1 MHTHLFRR
9 RLLATTIIGGAL
21 AAAMPVLAQDAT
33 ATAGPDETA
42 TLVEE
47 IVVTGSRIARPNQDS
62 PVPVSVITA
71 QHIEATGQLNAGDIL
86 RTLPEA
92 GVSTFTPTTT
102 TFSTAN
108 NGVTTVDL
116 RNLGE
121 NRTLV
126 LVNGRRH
133 VAGIVGSQIVDFNTI
148 PTEFID
154 RIDVVTGAASAVYG
168 SDALAGV
175 INIITQTDFE
185 GLELSAQG
193 GITERGD
200 NENFRIGLKFGSN
213 FADDRGNFVGSLGW
227 RRTGAVYGR
236 DRCDREMCVDSG
248 AFTARQHTVGVFSS
262 FIPRGTALIPRV
274 GAGNLT
280 AVVDDSGAAVPYTN
294 AGFGYNRS
302 AERQL
307 FVPEEQISFNGQI
320 NYDINANHR
329 FFSEMSVFQGR
340 TASEIEGNPVGSEAI
355 YQDEFGID
363 QLPDC
368 RDFDGDGDIEC
379 RYGVPITSAV
389 VPVALADA
397 VRAQHPGISDE
408 DLVVG
413 FRRRINDVGNRGNE
427 SERSMARLVLGF
439 EGQLAPSLNYEVSFN
454 YGRSDYDQRSNGD
467 VMTGRFRQ
475 ALDAVVIGGEIVCRD
490 SAARAQG
497 CLPIF
502 IFEEGGISPEAAEYF
517 TAATSLDA
525 FQEQYIVNGFLSGA
539 VPSFLPAGDIGFVFG
554 AEYREESARSTPDPL
569 TQLGLA
575 TGNITPETR
584 GSFDVVEA
592 FAELRVPLIANQ
604 PFIEALDLNLAG
616 RVSEYSTV
624 GSTSAWAAS
633 LEYLPTNSL
642 KFRSQF
648 AVAVRAPN
656 INELFGPG
664 SQTFPQVGDP
674 CEGVTLSGGQAAFFN
689 TRSNIADPD
698 VVLNSGIDASTI
710 GNAVAQACML
720 DPTVAARVARDG
732 GFALTQPELQGV
744 SGFNTGNPNLTP
756 ETSETFT
763 FGFLFNPRWGDWW
776 SRLSLSVDYYDIS
789 IRDGVG
795 SYGRQVSLTR
805 CYENPAAFDP
815 SSPFCGGIQRF
826 AGGASVGA
834 LQFVNI
840 QALNLAQINVEG
852 IDVKASYAVDLNDLF
867 AGRSADLG
875 QLSASLTY
883 SHLLD
888 FGSTAFPGAA
898 PQTFAGVVGSSE
910 HEAVLNL
917 LYARG
922 PLQVT
927 TGIQYVGEADVGF
940 FSEALESQLPSM
952 TFVNAQVRYAVTE
965 NASIYAGVDNLFD
978 EYMFIAGT
986 NGDIGQATGWTT
998 FPEVYDGL
1006 GRRFYGGFRFRF

>member
-1 MHTHLFRR
+1 MRNHPFRR
-9 RLLATTIIGGAL
+9 RLLATTIVGGAL
-21 AAAMPVLAQDAT
+21 ASAFPVMAQVAGTPASAGEPT
-33 ATAGPDETA
+33 A
-42 TLVEE
+42 LEE
-47 IVVTGSRIARPNQDS
+47 VIVTGSRIARPNQDS

-71 QHIEATGQLNAGDIL
+71 QHIEATGQMNTGDIL

-148 PTEFID
+148 PTDFVE

-200 NENFRIGLKFGSN
+200 NENYKIGLKFGSN

-227 RRTGAVYGR
+227 RRTGSVYGR
-236 DRCDREMCVDSG
+236 DRCDRDMCID
-248 AFTARQHTVGVFSS
+248 AAATTARQQTVGVFSS
-262 FIPRGTALIPRV
+262 FIPRGTALVPRV

-280 AVVDDSGAAVPYTN
+280 RVVDDAGAVVPYTN
-294 AGFGYNRS
+294 ADFGYNRS

-307 FVPEEQISFNGQI
+307 YVPEEQIRFNGQAT
-320 NYDINANHR
+320 YDINDNHR
-329 FFSEMSVFQGR
+329 FFSEMSVFHGR
-340 TASEIEGNPVGSEAI
+340 TSSEIEGNPVGSEAI
-355 YQDEFGID
+355 YQDQFGID

-368 RDFDGDGDIEC
+368 RDFDGDGDNEC

-389 VPVALADA
+389 VPTALAAA
-397 VRAQHPGISDE
+397 VRAQHPGIADE

-413 FRRRINDVGNRGNE
+413 FRRRISDVGNRGNE
-427 SERSMARLVLGF
+427 SERSMARLVAGF
-439 EGQLAPSLNYEVSFN
+439 EGDLTQNLSYELSLN

-475 ALDAVVIGGEIVCRD
+475 ALDAVVIDGETVCRD

-497 CLPIF
+497 CRPIF
-502 IFEEGGISPEAAEYF
+502 IFEEGGISEEAATYF
-517 TAATSLDA
+517 TAATGLDA
-525 FQEQYIVNGFLSGA
+525 FQEQYIVNGFVSGSLPN
-539 VPSFLPAGDIGFVFG
+539 VSPAGDIGFVIG
-554 AEYREESARSTPDPL
+554 GEYREESARSTPDPL

-584 GSFDVVEA
+584 GAFNVREA
-592 FAELRVPLIANQ
+592 FAELRIPLLADLPYAQ
-604 PFIEALDLNLAG
+604 ALDLNLAG
-616 RVSEYSTV
+616 RVSDYSTV
-624 GSTSAWAAS
+624 GSTTAWAAS
-633 LEYLPTNSL
+633 VEYLPTSWL
-642 KFRSQF
+642 KLRSQY

-656 INELFGPG
+656 INELFNPG

-674 CEGVTLSGGQAAFFN
+674 CEGVTLSGGQAAFLN

-698 VVLNSGIDASTI
+698 VVLNSGVDASTI
-710 GNAVAQACML
+710 GDAVAQACML
-720 DPTVAARVARDG
+720 DSAIAARVARDG
-732 GFALTQPELQGV
+732 GFALTQPEFQGV
-744 SGFNTGNPNLTP
+744 SGFNTGNPDLTP
-756 ETSETFT
+756 ETSKTFT
-763 FGFLFNPRWGDWW
+763 IGLLFNPRWNDWW
-776 SRLSLSVDYYDIS
+776 SRLSISADYYDIS
-789 IRDGVG
+789 IEDGVG
-795 SYGRQVSLTR
+795 TYGRQVSVDR
-805 CYENPAAFDP
+805 CYENAASFDP
-815 SSPFCGGIQRF
+815 TSPFCGGIQRF
-826 AGGASVGA
+826 SGGASVGA
-834 LQFVNI
+834 LQYVNI
-840 QALNLAQINVEG
+840 RNLNLAEINVEG
-852 IDVKASYAVDLNDLF
+852 LDLKASYSLPLNDAF
-867 AGRSADLG
+867 SAPSMDLG
-875 QLSASLTY
+875 SLSASLTY
-883 SHLLD
+883 SHLID
-888 FGSTAFPGAA
+888 FSSTAFPGAA
-898 PQTFAGVVGSSE
+898 PQTFSGTVGAPD

-927 TGIQYVGEADVGF
+927 MGVQYVGEADVGF
-940 FSEALESQLPSM
+940 FDADLESLLPSM
-952 TFVNAQVRYAVTE
+952 TFVNAQVRYDLNERT
-965 NASIYAGVDNLFD
+965 SIYAGVDNLFD
-978 EYMFIAGT
+978 EYMFVAGT

-998 FPEVYDGL
+998 FPDVYDGL
-1006 GRRFYGGFRFRF
+1006 GRRFYGGFRFSF

>member
-1 MHTHLFRR
+1 MRNHLFRR
-9 RLLATTIIGGAL
+9 RLLASTIVSGAIAVAAPAMAQSAGTAAQSTDD
-21 AAAMPVLAQDAT
+21 AAAL
-33 ATAGPDETA
+33 
-42 TLVEE
+42 EE
-47 IVVTGSRIARPNQDS
+47 VVVTGSRIARPNLDS

-71 QHIEATGQLNAGDIL
+71 QHIEATGQLNTGDII
-86 RTLPEA
+86 RMLPEA

-148 PTEFID
+148 PTDFID

-175 INIITQTDFE
+175 INIITQRDFQ

-227 RRTGAVYGR
+227 RRTGSVYGH
-236 DRCDREMCVDSG
+236 DRCDREMCID
-248 AFTARQHTVGVFSS
+248 AAAMTTRQHTQGVFSS
-262 FIPRGTALIPRV
+262 YIPRGVALIPRV

-280 AVVDDSGAAVPYTN
+280 RVVDDSGAVAPYTN
-294 AGFGYNRS
+294 ADFGYNRS
-302 AERQL
+302 EERQL
-307 FVPEEQISFNGQI
+307 FVPEEQIRFNGQAT
-320 NYDINANHR
+320 YDFSDNHR
-329 FFSEMSVFQGR
+329 FFSEVSLFLGR
-340 TASEIEGNPVGSEAI
+340 TSSEIEGNPVGSEAI
-355 YQDEFGID
+355 YQDQFGID

-368 RDFDGDGDIEC
+368 RDFDGNGVTQC
-379 RYGVPITSAV
+379 RYGVPITSAI
-389 VPVALADA
+389 VPLALANA
-397 VRAQHPGISDE
+397 VRAQHPGIRDE

-439 EGQLAPSLNYEVSFN
+439 QGELTPDLNYEISLN

-467 VMTGRFRQ
+467 IMTGRFRQ
-475 ALDAVVIGGEIVCRD
+475 ALDAVVVGGEVVCRD
-490 SAARAQG
+490 TAARAQG
-497 CLPIF
+497 CRPVF
-502 IFEEGGISPEAAEYF
+502 IFEEGGISQEALSYF

-525 FQEQYIVNGFLSGA
+525 YQEQYIVSGFVNGSL
-539 VPSFLPAGDIGFVFG
+539 PSALPAGDIGFVVG

-592 FAELRVPLIANQ
+592 FAELRIPLLADL
-604 PFIEALDLNLAG
+604 PFAQSLDLNLAG

-633 LEYLPTNSL
+633 LEYLPTNWL
-642 KFRSQF
+642 KFRSQY

-656 INELFGPG
+656 INELYNPG

-689 TRSNIADPD
+689 VRSNIADPS
-698 VVLNSGIDASTI
+698 VVLNSGVNASTV

-720 DPTVAARVARDG
+720 DPSVAARVARDG

-744 SGFNTGNPNLTP
+744 SGFNTGNPGLTP
-756 ETSETFT
+756 ETSRTFT
-763 FGFLFNPRWGDWW
+763 LGFLFNPRWNDWW
-776 SRLSLSVDYYDIS
+776 SRLSVSVDYYDIS
-789 IRDGVG
+789 IEDGVG
-795 SYGRQVSLTR
+795 TYGRQVSLNR
-805 CYENPAAFDP
+805 CYENAGAYNPT
-815 SSPFCGGIQRF
+815 SPFCGGIQRHG
-826 AGGASVGA
+826 GGASVGA
-834 LQFVNI
+834 LQYVNI
-840 QALNLAQINVEG
+840 RNLNLAEINIEG
-852 IDVKASYAVDLNDLF
+852 IDLKASYGFDLNEVF
-867 AGRSADLG
+867 PSAAGDLG
-875 QLSASLTY
+875 RFSAALTY
-883 SHLLD
+883 SHMLD

-898 PQTFAGVVGSSE
+898 QQTFVGTVGSSE

-922 PLQVT
+922 PLQVSM
-927 TGIQYVGEADVGF
+927 GVQYVGEADVGF
-940 FSEALESQLPSM
+940 FNPALESLLPAM
-952 TFVNAQVRYAVTE
+952 TFVNAQARYDV
-965 NASIYAGVDNLFD
+965 NDRVSLYAGVDNLFD

-986 NGDIGQATGWTT
+986 NGDVGQATGWTT
-998 FPEVYDGL
+998 FPEIYDGL
-1006 GRRFYGGFRFRF
+1006 GRRFYGGFRMKF